1 MVVQAQTEDIKTIFD
16 IHHLLGYLVA
26 GFLITVFVMIFYNR
40 LIFFRE
46 RDVTQQSKQLID
58 QLSLIMTANKTE
70 VWIYNVKQDL
80 YKTLA
85 GEKTSEATYSPFEF
99 SQFYDREDFVELL
112 KTMSKMR
119 EGVVSSKTLLVKGAS
134 FKSEANGEF
143 QNFQRI
149 YKITVSILRKGKS
162 GFPVQILGTQRDITE
177 EQKRIEQAQRTAL
190 RYQTIFDSSLVDMIF
205 FDGEGTMLDIND
217 KACESYF
224 VKDRKAQTVPFPV
237 QVLLTSRE

>member
-1 MVVQAQTEDIKTIFD
+1 
-16 IHHLLGYLVA
+16 
-26 GFLITVFVMIFYNR
+26 
-40 LIFFRE
+40 
-46 RDVTQQSKQLID
+46 
-58 QLSLIMTANKTE
+58 
-70 VWIYNVKQDL
+70 
-80 YKTLA
+80 
-85 GEKTSEATYSPFEF
+85 
-99 SQFYDREDFVELL
+99 
-112 KTMSKMR
+112 MSKMR
-119 EGVVSSKTLLVKGAS
+119 ESVVESKTILVKGAS

-224 VKDRKAQTVPFPV
+224 VKDRKALIAQKPKYTDCLSVPLPC
-237 QVLLTSRE
+237 